1 MNVQPIS
8 VSTTELKGAT
18 LKINIRKREDEIV
31 SEEEKSF
38 AFVPDFCCPDEVKM
52 KDYSALRHT
61 QNLDKKGKQ
70 VSSLPE
76 NWIG

>member
-1 MNVQPIS
+1 MNVQPIG
-8 VSTTELKGAT
+8 VSTTELKGAAI
-18 LKINIRKREDEIV
+18 KINIRKREDEIV
-31 SEEEKSF
+31 SKDENF
-38 AFVPDFCCPDEVKM
+38 VFVPDFCCPDEVKK
-52 KDYSALRHT
+52 KDYSTLQHT